1 MTTLLIE
8 DERLA
13 ASHLQNLLRKHPT
26 VQVVAVVPS
35 VAAGTEWLRSHPAP
49 DLIFADIQLEDGLS
63 FEIFDAVPVRAPL
76 IFTTSFNEYALKAFQ
91 LLSVDYLLK
100 PIQAKDL
107 ARALEKHAYWLPQG
121 PAPQLD
127 SEAQLLK
134 MQQLLAQFAPNLPS
148 YRQRFLITAGEQL
161 LPVAVED
168 IAYFYTLNEVVYLV
182 RHDGRKFPLEH
193 NLEKLESLLDPAKF
207 FRLNRQYLASLK
219 AIGNIYNH
227 FSGKLK
233 IELLPSRPDGV
244 LVSRERTPLFKR
256 WLE

>member
-1 MTTLLIE
+1 
-8 DERLA
+8 
-13 ASHLQNLLRKHPT
+13 
-26 VQVVAVVPS
+26 VVPS
-35 VAAGTEWLRSHPAP
+35 VAAGVEWLRSHPAP
-49 DLIFADIQLEDGLS
+49 DLIFSDIQLEDGLS

-107 ARALEKHAYWLPQG
+107 ARALEKHAYWLTQT
-121 PAPQLD
+121 PAPAQPD
-127 SEAQLLK
+127 GEAQLLK
-134 MQQLLAQFAPNLPS
+134 MQQLLAQFAPAQPS
-148 YRQRFLITAGEQL
+148 YRQRFLLTAGEQL
-161 LPVAVED
+161 LPVAVEE

-219 AIGNIYNH
+219 AIDKIHSH
-227 FSGKLK
+227 FLGKLK
-233 IELLPSRPDGV
+233 LELLPPRPDEV
-244 LVSRERTPLFKR
+244 LVSRDRAPLFKR